1 MANIAKLPNGST
13 LLATA
18 TFPYSGKEY
27 GPHCTVAVIPS
38 DSVSL
43 YNSTGAHL
51 LTLRVNGSK
60 DVSLGSLDPITM
72 PYANRLLSGGADVLI
87 KDWRTGN
94 YRVKSSKRRA
104 SKAARHTATVP
115 TVEVQPSAE
124 VQHMVTESQPKAAT
138 ITVAPETS
146 PKESPVALTAVGP
159 TDRIPGMEYFSES
172 PKGKLKGAGRGWTDV
187 DGIVLR
193 TEDYQTLNRSWQLR
207 QQGKLGAVLV
217 TGPAG
222 TAKTMLVRA
231 FAHSLGVDFLKVDCS
246 AIRTADDWS
255 GAFRQDP
262 NTKTWAHQWSP
273 FAKALRAGRPCIIL
287 LDELTRTESPAAL
300 NALLGLFDES
310 GTLLV
315 TDANT
320 VLRLPKGVMVVAT
333 ANIGPEFVGTLPL
346 DGAVRQRFGRGVRME
361 YPTEAI
367 EAKLLVDRCG
377 VTRETADALVRMA
390 VQQRMHRDDAQ
401 LYPSG
406 NVVSTRL
413 LLGMAEGISYG
424 DPDRDA
430 VWSVLKGQFDP
441 ADFPALTV
449 VVDTQFP
456 KNPVPSAPTTEAQP
470 ATIVA
475 ERHWFTQAP
484 YGANCG
490 YTMSDSSQCNRDS
503 SDPIHFGTNP

>member
-18 TFPYSGKEY
+18 TQPYSGRAY
-27 GPHCTVAVIPS
+27 GPHCTLAVIPS

-43 YNSTGAHL
+43 YNLAGQHL
-51 LTLRVNGSK
+51 LTLRVNGAK

-94 YRVKSSKRRA
+94 YRVKSSTRRA
-104 SKAARHTATVP
+104 RKLARAATVVP

-124 VQHMVTESQPKAAT
+124 VIKMVTEQPKAAT
-138 ITVAPETS
+138 ITVAAETS
-146 PKESPVALTAVGP
+146 PSVTAVATTAGP
-159 TDRIPGMEYFSES
+159 VDRIPGMEYFSEG

-187 DGIVLR
+187 DGVVLR

-207 QQGKLGAVLV
+207 QRGKLGAVLV

-320 VLRLPKGVMVVAT
+320 VLRLPTGVMVVAT

-346 DGAVRQRFGRGVRME
+346 DGAVRQRFGRGVRMA

-377 VTRETADALVRMA
+377 ITRETADALVRMA

-413 LLGMAEGISYG
+413 LLGMAEGIAEG
-424 DPDRDA
+424 DPERDA
-430 VWSVLKGQFDP
+430 IWAVLKGQFDP
-441 ADFPALTV
+441 ADEVALTV
-449 VVDTQFP
+449 LVDTQFP
-456 KNPVPSAPTTEAQP
+456 KNPVPSAPPVEAQP

-475 ERHWFTQAP
+475 ERHWFTQGP
-484 YGANCG
+484 FTGTCG
-490 YTMSDSSQCNRDS
+490 YTMSNGSSCGHDTSN
-503 SDPIHFGTNP
+503 PIHFGANP